1 MGVESAIFEIIH
13 ESIRHDE
20 SALTVSALCE
30 IAGVSRS
37 GYYRWEAAAG
47 QRAKQEE
54 QDQAD
59 FSLILEAY
67 KYRGYKKGVRSIHM
81 RLLHMGIIMNPKKIR
96 RLMHKYNLF
105 CPIRKANPYRRMA
118 AALRTNNVAENLLN
132 REFESHGP
140 RAVLLTD
147 ITYIRFQD
155 SFLYLSTIL
164 DAYTKEALAHVLSE
178 SLEVDFVLE
187 TVQIMQRD
195 YGVSL
200 QEETIIHSDQGCHYT
215 SVKFITLVQDLGL
228 RQSMSRRGNCWDNA
242 PQESF
247 YGHMKDELADKMTGW
262 TCFADVKRDIDDWFD
277 YYNHDRYQWQLAK
290 LSPSQYYWYVTTGE
304 YPLPVNILILISVKN
319 SLYPLAKSDA
329 LNSFHGEVVDRLAE
343 SVNNLFKCLK
353 DFVAKAL
360 GAQLAPDLFNGV
372 HFGCIGWD
380 VQQRDIRRDLQRFR
394 LVPGGPITDQE

>member
-1 MGVESAIFEIIH
+1 MGVESAVFEIIH
-13 ESIRHDE
+13 EALRQEDSV
-20 SALTVSALCE
+20 LTVSAMCE

-37 GYYRWEAAAG
+37 GYYRWEAASET
-47 QRAKQEE
+47 REKRENR
-54 QDQAD
+54 DRAD
-59 FSLILEAY
+59 FALILEAY

-81 RLLHMGIIMNPKKIR
+81 RLLHMGIVMNPKKIR

-147 ITYIRFQD
+147 ITYIRFRD
-155 SFLYLSTIL
+155 GFLYLSTIL

-187 TVQIMQRD
+187 TVQIMQHD

-200 QEETIIHSDQGCHYT
+200 QEETLIHSDQGCHYT

-247 YGHMKDELADKMTGW
+247 YGHMKDELADKMAGW

-277 YYNHDRYQWQLAK
+277 YYNNDRYQWQLAK
-290 LSPSQYYWYVTTGE
+290 LSPSQFYRYVTTGE
-304 YPLPVNILILISVKN
+304 YPLPGNPPVGGVPRGS
-319 SLYPLAKSDA
+319 
-329 LNSFHGEVVDRLAE
+329 
-343 SVNNLFKCLK
+343 
-353 DFVAKAL
+353 
-360 GAQLAPDLFNGV
+360 AP
-372 HFGCIGWD
+372 
-380 VQQRDIRRDLQRFR
+380 
-394 LVPGGPITDQE
+394 